1 MLIKYKYT
9 HNRYEFLHVFLIMFR
24 NKFMMA
30 KSNEAKFKGDGY
42 ISLDTTNFYT
52 DGESSTISLRIR
64 PVCGKIDRYA

>member
-1 MLIKYKYT
+1 
-9 HNRYEFLHVFLIMFR
+9 MFR

-64 PVCGKIDRYA
+64 PVGGLINRYA